1 MKYLIIIC
9 GVVGV
14 VLLYLLTSASANT
27 GLFSHHYSSLLIL
40 TAMLALG
47 LSVLVGYQLWQLR
60 VKLDQQVFGAKLM
73 LRLTIFFS
81 LIAILPGLLVYAV
94 SVQFLG
100 KSIESW
106 FDIRVEQALESG
118 LNLGRN
124 SLEAGVN
131 ELEKKGYLISLL
143 LERQPP
149 RKYAETLERLID
161 KTESQEAALFSLS
174 GKLIASTKSGS
185 PLITPDQQRI
195 KEALRQGNYSLVDV
209 LPDNKLIWYVL
220 VPVKAADKSGEE
232 KLLQYIQPVPQ
243 QFSTDA
249 ETVQAT
255 YRDYQELTLS
265 RVGLKRLYSI
275 TLTLSLL
282 IVLLS
287 AVSAAFI
294 LSGRLSSPL
303 AALAEG
309 TRAVAQGNFSGNYP
323 VQSKDELG
331 ALTGLFNQMT
341 SQLSDAKNLSEQQQS
356 QLENA
361 KGYLESILTHLSSGV
376 MVVDEQFM
384 LRLANASAE
393 QILGVQLRNM
403 NGKTLSE
410 IASEHALMRTFANQI
425 MAAVTESEGKEWQR
439 QIERMSKNGDQML
452 LLRGTRLTTAM
463 ETGYAVVF
471 DDITPL
477 LQAERQAAWG
487 EVARRLAH
495 EIKNPLTPIQLSA
508 ERMQHKLSEKL
519 NENDA
524 QLLQKATHTI
534 VTQVAAMKN
543 MVADFADYA
552 RVPAPKLL
560 LLDMHLL
567 LSEVMGLYEANSS
580 PILIRL
586 EASETWINGDATRL
600 RQIVH
605 NLLHNAHDALQNIQ
619 NPQIVLATSSSSTE
633 FKLTVS
639 DNGCGIQEQVLS
651 RVFEPYMT
659 TKVKGTGLGLPIVKK
674 IVEEHGGKIT
684 IENRT
689 TGGTQVNVSLPL
701 ALTLEMEET

>member
-131 ELEKKGYLISLL
+131 ELEKKGYLISQL

-220 VPVKAADKSGEE
+220 VPVNAGGASGEE

-495 EIKNPLTPIQLSA
+495 EIKNPLTPIQFSA

>member
-131 ELEKKGYLISLL
+131 ELEKKGYLISQL

-220 VPVKAADKSGEE
+220 VPVNAGGASGEE

>member
-131 ELEKKGYLISLL
+131 ELEKKGYLISQL

-220 VPVKAADKSGEE
+220 VPVNAGGASGEE

-633 FKLTVS
+633 FKLKVS
-639 DNGCGIQEQVLS
+639 DNG
-651 RVFEPYMT
+651 
-659 TKVKGTGLGLPIVKK
+659 
-674 IVEEHGGKIT
+674 
-684 IENRT
+684 
-689 TGGTQVNVSLPL
+689 
-701 ALTLEMEET
+701 